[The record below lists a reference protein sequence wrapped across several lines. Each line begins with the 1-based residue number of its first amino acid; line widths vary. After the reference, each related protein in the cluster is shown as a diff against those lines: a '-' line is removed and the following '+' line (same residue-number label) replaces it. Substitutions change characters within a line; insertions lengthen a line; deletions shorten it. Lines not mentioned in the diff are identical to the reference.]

1 MFHKFKFFN
10 EFFYIYNFFILK
22 NQTKSRIWLYDF
34 LLNLTQPKA
43 DPTGSDRIRIRHPDM
58 YTLLYTVQCVLC
70 MFNVSHQ
77 LSHRVLPRNK
87 VQNNQAK
94 REMASESDSSA
105 STGLTSTIYQFHN
118 VKHSMFRV
126 GTKRFVLV
134 FSRNPYSSQVS
145 LSGLLIFSS
154 WKASLIFC
162 PRLSHLVTF
171 CPQYIQY
178 TTPHIL
184 PLRSPPF

>member
-1 MFHKFKFFN
+1 MCAFVLKRMFQKIKFFN

-94 REMASESDSSA
+94 RGDGQRIRFISLNRTDIHYISISQRETFNVQSWCEKVRFSIFTKPLLFIGQSFRPPNIQLLES
-105 STGLTSTIYQFHN
+105 L
-118 VKHSMFRV
+118 
-126 GTKRFVLV
+126 
-134 FSRNPYSSQVS
+134 PYFLPQIKS
-145 LSGLLIFSS
+145 
-154 WKASLIFC
+154 
-162 PRLSHLVTF
+162 PR
-171 CPQYIQY
+171 
-178 TTPHIL
+178 HIL
-184 PLRSPPF
+184 P